1 MEKKETR
8 FERDKRMLLWA
19 INTVKDEDGLIE
31 GVLEVSHRA
40 MFEKTFPHVGR
51 ELEGIY
57 ETFDSVAKRI
67 FELEDRVEELEKQLS
82 EQK

>member
-19 INTVKDEDGLIE
+19 INTVKDEDRLIE
-31 GVLEVSHRA
+31 GVLEVSNRA